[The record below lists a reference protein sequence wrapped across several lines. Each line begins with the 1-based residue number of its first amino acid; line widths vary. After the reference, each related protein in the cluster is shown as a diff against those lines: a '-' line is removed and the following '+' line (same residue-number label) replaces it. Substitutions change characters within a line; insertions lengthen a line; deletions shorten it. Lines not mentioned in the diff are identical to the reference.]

1 MIADVSALANGD
13 VMGALMRAYDWASTS
28 LGPQE
33 RWPQSLL
40 TLVRVMLNSRQ
51 PMFIVWGADRT
62 LVYNDSYAPLL
73 GTRHPGAL
81 GRPFFETWP
90 EVRGEVG
97 ALMDRVFTGDPVH
110 MDDLQLTVHRN
121 GYPEETHFS
130 FSYTPV
136 PGDDGAI
143 VGLFCACT
151 ETTRQVLAERQ
162 AASERQRQQALLQ
175 QMPGFVAVLREPTHI
190 FEYVNDAYVTVAG
203 QRDFIGRN
211 VREVFPELVG
221 QGFYE
226 LLDKVFA
233 SGEPFAARSLPI
245 RFENE
250 TSDRYLDF
258 LYQPIY
264 DETGA
269 VTGIFV
275 GGYEVTDQIRSQ
287 AALAESESRYRTL
300 FESIDVGFCIIQ
312 LMFDDADQ
320 AIDYRILEANPAF
333 VRQTGADVVGKWV
346 SEFAPD
352 LERHWFTAYGRVALT
367 GEPVHFENKADV
379 FGRWFDVRALRVGE
393 PGAHRVAIFFNDI
406 SERKRMEVELQVLN
420 ATLEQ
425 QVSDRTAERDRLWTL
440 SEDMLARANYD
451 GMMSAVSPAW
461 TRVLGWSEAELLSR
475 PYATFMHPED
485 AEATMAALVR
495 MGETAQP
502 IRYENRI
509 ATRDGIWK
517 AIEWTVAPEANS
529 PNFIAVGR
537 DVTATKAHEAEL
549 ASAQEALRQSQKMEA
564 VGQLTGGLAHDFTNL
579 LTGISGS
586 LDLLQKRVAQ
596 GRLNDLDRYLIAAQ
610 GASKRAA
617 ALTHRL
623 LAFSRRQTLDPK
635 PTDVHKLVLGMTD
648 LIRRTVGPEITVETV
663 DMVGLWPA
671 LVDPPQLENALLNL
685 CINARDAMPDGG
697 RITIETANRWMDDRA
712 AREREVAPG
721 QYLSLCV
728 SDTGTGMPPDVVA
741 RAFDPFF
748 TTKPLGQGTG
758 LGLSMIYGFARQSG
772 GQVRIYS
779 EVGQGTMVCVY
790 LPRHYGEGSDAIT
803 EADRS
808 DGAPRAVEGE
818 TVLVVDDEPTVRML
832 VTDVLG
838 DLGYGALE
846 SEDGPSGLKIL
857 QTGARI
863 DLLVTDVGLPGG
875 MNGRQVADAARVLR
889 PGLKVLFITGYA
901 ENAVVGNGHLEPGMA
916 VLTKPFAMDDLATKI
931 RSLIEG

>member
-40 TLVRVMLNSRQ
+40 TLVRVLLNSRQ

-564 VGQLTGGLAHDFTNL
+564 VGQLTGGLAHDFNNL

-790 LPRHYGEGSDAIT
+790 LPRHYGEGSDAMT

-846 SEDGPSGLKIL
+846 AEDGPSGLKIL